1 MAKGG
6 FLSLFDG
13 PRVVEVG
20 DYAAMFCGKLLG
32 DLGCDV
38 LRIETPA
45 TDALVTEPP
54 LVPWRGRELSAAWL
68 AYNTSKRSVTLDVE
82 QVEGRATLD
91 ALLDEAAAFVVSG
104 SPQWLERNGLLPAV
118 VRDGRP
124 GLVACAITPFGLEG
138 PYRDY
143 RASDLVVQ
151 AAGGFVYLN
160 GDHDR
165 PPVRVSEEQ
174 TWPLAGAQAAFA
186 VAAALYGAGDAGE
199 SIEVSLHETVVATLV
214 SAVPWW
220 QLERRIPERHAR
232 TRYGRDVRMRQI
244 WPCRDGFVAFRMSF
258 GLGTSSRRNLRLIH
272 WMDEE
277 GMAEDLLSVPWEYT
291 STLELTQPQVDG
303 WQAAIER
310 FLMTKTKDELYAGAL
325 VRKILLFPVL
335 ELRDILDDR
344 QLVARGFFR
353 SFADDAGQELR
364 FPGQL
369 FQTGH
374 EAQPLPARPPLPGQ
388 HTDEILGA
396 LAGGAV
402 R

>member
-1 MAKGG
+1 V
-6 FLSLFDG
+6 LDRLFDG
-13 PRVVEVG
+13 PRVIEVG

-32 DLGCDV
+32 NLGCDV
-38 LRIETPA
+38 VRIETPA
-45 TDALVTEPP
+45 TDGLTVEPP
-54 LVPWRGRELSAAWL
+54 LVAWDGRELSAAWL
-68 AYNTSKRSVTLDVE
+68 AYNTSKRSISLDVE
-82 QVEGRATLD
+82 QPLGSATLD
-91 ALLDEAAAFVVSG
+91 ALLDDAAVFIASG
-104 SPQWLERNGLLPAV
+104 RPDWLERHGLLPDVA
-118 VRDGRP
+118 RARRP
-124 GLVACAITPFGLEG
+124 GQIACAITPFGLDG

-151 AAGGFVYLN
+151 AAGSFVYLN

-174 TWPLAGAQAAFA
+174 TWPIAGAQAAFA
-186 VAAALYGAGDAGE
+186 VSAALYGAGDAGE
-199 SIEVSLHETVVATLV
+199 SIEVSLHETVLATLV
-214 SAVPWW
+214 SVVPWW
-220 QLERRIPERHAR
+220 QLEQRIPERHAR

-325 VRKILLFPVL
+325 ARTILLFPVL

-344 QLVARGFFR
+344 QLAARGFFQP
-353 SFADDAGQELR
+353 FADGSGHELR
-364 FPGQL
+364 FPGPL
-369 FQTGH
+369 FQPGH
-374 EAQPLPARPPLPGQ
+374 EAVPVPTRPPLPGE
-388 HTDEILGA
+388 HTHEILGA
-396 LAGGAV
+396 LARGAA